1 MMAIVTLVTVSA
13 GLAQAQDDDPD
24 FFDPGMFME
33 EMENGQVTAPQQQQP
48 PPQPIEIPAE
58 PQLPP
63 EPAQLPQQQFV
74 EEYYE
79 EPPMPQPQPQPAV
92 RPATRP
98 PARIAPG
105 TRPPVRPPSPRATST
120 STTVPSSDPVIPN
133 DEKTGETP
141 TDLISFDFKD
151 VPLDVVIERISRLTG
166 RNFDVDPNIGATMVT
181 IITHDKIPPEMA
193 YEVLESILATRGF
206 SMVETLDGHLI
217 KIITTPDAT
226 LSEKVPLSKGPGPVP
241 EGYDGYSTHIVPV
254 KYADGA
260 ELSNV
265 LKILGSKT
273 ARIDVYAPTNTL
285 IITDTADGLRRMF
298 AFLEDTDIPGFDT
311 AMEIFT
317 LEYTR
322 AEALARQIEQ
332 VLLDTT
338 GRSGAM
344 AARTPQQAVVQAPTR
359 APVRPALR
367 PVPGATSSQVIG
379 SREEVLR
386 MVPEERLNALIV
398 VASDGMM
405 ERVRDLVKR
414 LDIPTP
420 YEANNLHIYELLNAD
435 AEQVESALQPL
446 IGTAPRRTAAAG
458 GGAGGAAP
466 AQATE
471 VQPFEQKVQVAR
483 YDQTN
488 ALLIVASPQDYK
500 LLESFIARLDVPPRQ
515 VLVEAVIMQVNMTN
529 NFSLAVD
536 AAAVQGRDGFGMTS
550 TGTISG
556 LVPSTPDV
564 SSLTGKSNFNDLAT
578 VAKAASTLVAGPG
591 LGSIMGLGAG
601 GGMTAGVFDD
611 IEWDLGDGQKV
622 KLPFVPL
629 LFQAIEAVSD
639 AEVLS
644 QPSLVTVDNEE
655 ASIVVGNE
663 VPFITSQQRGLTGT
677 TTQQS
682 VNPYYGYTR
691 VQREDVGIKL
701 TVTPQISE
709 GDNVLLQM
717 EIEDSSIVNI
727 PVAQGG
733 VDPNI
738 AGPTTAK
745 SQIKNKILVKDGS
758 TAVIGGLIKD
768 EKNRTRS
775 QPPVF
780 GDIPL
785 IGWLF
790 GKRSNNMT
798 KKNLVV
804 LVTPHIVKEGVDL
817 DRVTQ
822 YKIGEYHD
830 TNIDQLFERGFFK
843 KIKKKRNLRKQHHPT
858 FDRSEEL
865 LGLRE
870 TVRYGRGDIKR

>member
-1 MMAIVTLVTVSA
+1 M
-13 GLAQAQDDDPD
+13 
-24 FFDPGMFME
+24 
-33 EMENGQVTAPQQQQP
+33 PQ
-48 PPQPIEIPAE
+48 EIPH
-58 PQLPP
+58 
-63 EPAQLPQQQFV
+63 QQEYV

-79 EPPMPQPQPQPAV
+79 KPPMPPQPAV

-98 PARIAPG
+98 PTRVTPAA
-105 TRPPVRPPSPRATST
+105 RPPVRPPAPRGST
-120 STTVPSSDPVIPN
+120 VSATVPSTEPVVPN
-133 DEKTGETP
+133 EEKTGETP

-151 VPLDVVIERISRLTG
+151 VPLDVVIERISKLTG
-166 RNFDVDPNIGATMVT
+166 RNFDVDPNIGATTVT
-181 IITHDKIPPEMA
+181 IITHDRIPPEMA

-217 KIITTPDAT
+217 KIISTPDAT
-226 LSEKVPLSKGPGPVP
+226 LSEKVPLVKGPVP
-241 EGYDGYSTHIVPV
+241 LPESFDGYSTHIVPV
-254 KYADGA
+254 KYADAA

-311 AMEIFT
+311 VMEIFT

-322 AEALARQIEQ
+322 SEVLARQIEQ
-332 VLLDTT
+332 VLLDTG
-338 GRSGAM
+338 GRPTTLT
-344 AARTPQQAVVQAPTR
+344 ARQAQQAVVQAPTR
-359 APVRPALR
+359 PPVRPPVR
-367 PVPGATSSQVIG
+367 PVPGATASQVIG
-379 SREEVLR
+379 TREEVLR

-398 VASDGMM
+398 VASEGMM

-435 AEQVESALQPL
+435 AEQVEAALQPL
-446 IGTAPRRTAAAG
+446 IGTAPRRTAA
-458 GGAGGAAP
+458 GGAGAAAP

-471 VQPFEQKVQVAR
+471 VQPFEQKVHVSR

-515 VLVEAVIMQVNMTN
+515 VLVEAVIMQVSMTN
-529 NFSLAVD
+529 DFLLAVD
-536 AAAVQGRDGFGMTS
+536 AAAVKGRDGFGMTS
-550 TGTISG
+550 TSTITG
-556 LVPSTPDV
+556 LVPSPADV
-564 SSLTGKSNFNDLAT
+564 SGLTGKSGLDELAT

-591 LGSIMGLGAG
+591 LSQIMGLGSG
-601 GGMTAGVFDD
+601 GGVTAGVFDD
-611 IEWDLGDGQKV
+611 IEWDLGGGTKV

-629 LFQAIEAVSD
+629 LFQAIEAISD

-677 TTQQS
+677 AQQAA

-691 VQREDVGIKL
+691 VQRQDVGIKL

-768 EKNRTRS
+768 EKNRTRT
-775 QPPVF
+775 QPPVL

-785 IGWLF
+785 LGWLF
-790 GKRSNNMT
+790 GRRDNKMT

-843 KIKKKRNLRKQHHPT
+843 KVKKKRELRKRHHPT

-865 LGLRE
+865 LGQRE
-870 TVRYGRGDIKR
+870 TVLYGRGDIKR